1 MKKIFF
7 LAVIFSLLFLSGCGK
22 KQLDEN
28 GCFTDAE
35 AALKYAERKNRDVLL
50 FVTMEDND
58 SATVSILKEMAS
70 SADSS
75 FVLARLDFSQKTYE
89 ASVSNEELANQIQ
102 KNTRF
107 ASMLNVS
114 QTPSVYILSKESYVL
129 TTFVYEADSI
139 SPADFKSLLEEQT
152 ASLDKMRALIQGT
165 KKGKALDKVRAIDE
179 LYEATVP
186 EHRVFLAELIES
198 VIKLDKNNES
208 GLLGKYIYA
217 AADVKAAIA
226 INQGKVNEAVK
237 SYVEAAENPQL
248 EAELKQ
254 QSYYIAAYLC
264 SMTGSA
270 EKSVI
275 VDYLQ
280 KAIEAAPESKEVA
293 SIQKIMEIVA
303 TETLE

>member
-35 AALKYAERKNRDVLL
+35 AALKFAQRKNKDLLL
-50 FVTMEDND
+50 FVTMEEDD
-58 SATVSILKEMAS
+58 SATLSILKEMA
-70 SADSS
+70 ADSS
-75 FVLARLDFSQKTYE
+75 FVVTRLDFSQKTYE

-129 TTFVYEADSI
+129 SYFVYEADSV

-152 ASLDKMRALIQGT
+152 ASLDNMRALIQGT

-186 EHRVFLAELIES
+186 EYRVFLAELIES
-198 VIKLDKNNES
+198 VIKLDKNNKS

-226 INQGKVNEAVK
+226 INQGKVSEAVK

-270 EKSVI
+270 EKSII

-303 TETLE
+303 SETLE